1 MHWVKITRPQYEQS
15 RRYAG
20 QVGEVIGGWG
30 PENSADARTGY
41 LVEFADGE
49 VVGVTEDELEDVDDP
64 ELPPVS

>member
-1 MHWVKITRPQYEQS
+1 MHWVRVTRPHYEQS

-30 PENSADARTGY
+30 PENSANARTGY

-64 ELPPVS
+64 DLTAG

>member
-1 MHWVKITRPQYEQS
+1 MHWVRVTRPRYEQS
-15 RRYAG
+15 QRYAG

-64 ELPPVS
+64 ESPAL